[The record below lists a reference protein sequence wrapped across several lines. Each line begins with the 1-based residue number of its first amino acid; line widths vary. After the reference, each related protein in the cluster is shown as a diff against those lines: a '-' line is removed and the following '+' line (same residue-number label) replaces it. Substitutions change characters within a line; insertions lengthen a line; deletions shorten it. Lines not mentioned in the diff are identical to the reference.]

1 MLKRLRANRSQKF
14 GDWQLA
20 IIVVLASTVLAVNL
34 KSLLYGEISG
44 GLFFVIGIMLV
55 GANSGLL
62 PAMTCAVASSLIF
75 NFLIAD
81 PPLAFRLTTGD
92 DLAPPAIF
100 AASALV
106 SGLLSGRLH
115 DRAVRLSEA
124 NLQLQSLLAT
134 SRSLQRAASED
145 ELFTSIDSGV
155 PILQG
160 ASIRLFKVE
169 NSALAPIGEASVE
182 TAWVEAAQAALES
195 AEESAARLGM
205 TAFRLP
211 GLDTT
216 VGIMVIDNTVDGPVA
231 ENFLLALAQIVGLAF
246 ERIRLSSEVYEAKA
260 QVHAEELKST
270 LLASVSH
277 DIRTPITTIRTSASS
292 LLAFGHSFEHKTSQ
306 KLLSGIV
313 SECDR
318 LNRLTANIL
327 ELSRMQSASRHL
339 KMEAVSILDVVNSVA
354 DRLRSREPDRHIRV
368 NIFNEDVYVKVDFYL
383 LELALLNLLE
393 NACNYSEPGTRVDID
408 VSLVE
413 GLCFVSVIDQG
424 VGIPLNEQSK
434 VFERFYRVKQTEKST
449 RGSGLG
455 LAIAKGFVEVSAGSI
470 NIESPVI
477 GDRGTAV
484 TISLP
489 ALPIG

>member
-1 MLKRLRANRSQKF
+1 MLKNSKAASSRQSGA
-14 GDWQLA
+14 WQLS
-20 IIVVLASTVLAVNL
+20 IIVVLASTVLAANL
-34 KSLLYGEISG
+34 KSLLYGEVSG

-62 PAMTCAVASSLIF
+62 PALACAVVSSLIF
-75 NFLIAD
+75 NFFIAD
-81 PPLAFRLTTGD
+81 PPLAFRLATGN

-100 AASALV
+100 AAAALV

-124 NLQLQSLLAT
+124 NLQLQNLLAT

-145 ELFTSIDSGV
+145 ELCASIDSGV

-160 ASIRLFKVE
+160 SSIRLFKVE
-169 NSALAPIGEASVE
+169 NDALVAIGEAGAE
-182 TAWVEAAQAALES
+182 TVWAKAAQAARES
-195 AEESAARLGM
+195 AQESVARPGM

-216 VGIMVIDNTVDGPVA
+216 VGIMVIDKTVDGPVA

-260 QVHAEELKST
+260 RVHAEELKST

-292 LLAFGHSFEHKTSQ
+292 LIEYGHSFDPATSQ

-318 LNRLTANIL
+318 LNRLTTNIL

-339 KMEAVSILDVVNSVA
+339 NIEAVSILDVVNSVA
-354 DRLRSREPDRHIRV
+354 DRFRSREPDRRINV
-368 NIFNEDVYVKVDFYL
+368 NIFSEDVFVKVDFYL

-393 NACNYSEPGTRVDID
+393 NACNYSEPGTRVDVD

-413 GLCFVSVIDQG
+413 RLCVVSVIDQG
-424 VGIPLNEQSK
+424 IGIPLNEQAK
-434 VFERFYRVKQTEKST
+434 VFERFYRVKRTEKSP

-455 LAIAKGFVEVSAGSI
+455 LAIAKGFVEVSGGSI
-470 NIESPVI
+470 DVQSPVI
-477 GDRGTAV
+477 GNRGTAV

-489 ALPIG
+489 ALPLG